1 MTAPRWMVS
10 LSNETRPQLGTA
22 VISIQNPS
30 GAAAELQLLAAL
42 KRSRAC
48 KSLRQRHFGDEHSM
62 TKSGP
67 MYTRLLMIM
76 KPSVRQPLQPG
87 GFQAR
92 TRVRGC
98 QSCGRTQAAAP
109 NSAQRHPQAG
119 DGPGRVHGG
128 SGGAAGP
135 SAAPQ
140 ARSGLVE
147 SEGE

>member
-62 TKSGP
+62 TKSRS

-76 KPSVRQPLQPG
+76 KPSVRQPLQPR
-87 GFQAR
+87 GFQVC
-92 TRVRGC
+92 TGVRGC
-98 QSCGRTQAAAP
+98 QSHGRAQAAAL
-109 NSAQRHPQAG
+109 SSTQRRSRAG
-119 DGPGRVHGG
+119 DGPGQVRGG
-128 SGGAAGP
+128 SGGGRLP
-135 SAAPQ
+135 VSCAPG
-140 ARSGLVE
+140 RVWPCGV
-147 SEGE
+147 

>member
-1 MTAPRWMVS
+1 
-10 LSNETRPQLGTA
+10 
-22 VISIQNPS
+22 
-30 GAAAELQLLAAL
+30 
-42 KRSRAC
+42 
-48 KSLRQRHFGDEHSM
+48 M
-62 TKSGP
+62 TKSRP

-76 KPSVRQPLQPG
+76 KPSVRQPLQPE

-98 QSCGRTQAAAP
+98 RSCGRTQAAAP

-119 DGPGRVHGG
+119 NGPGRVHGG
-128 SGGAAGP
+128 SGGATGP

-140 ARSGLVE
+140 AGSGLVE